1 MIAEYIY
8 DQQALEDAVCVCS
21 PLYDSRVVYL
31 FDFDFNSLFFSRNY
45 LDTFPFRYR
54 NRYITSLFHYEAPP
68 IISNRMKLATTL
80 AIFLSAL
87 VLADNRPF
95 PLIPVIPRPPPG
107 SAPEAHG
114 NTECWP

>member
-1 MIAEYIY
+1 
-8 DQQALEDAVCVCS
+8 
-21 PLYDSRVVYL
+21 
-31 FDFDFNSLFFSRNY
+31 
-45 LDTFPFRYR
+45 
-54 NRYITSLFHYEAPP
+54 
-68 IISNRMKLATTL
+68 MKLATTL

-114 NTECWP
+114 NTECWPYKNPDCCVHEPVCECITEKFYEYNGLAACQPPGAIFGAEKDIPGYCC